1 MKRDYKL
8 RIQDI
13 LDSIDLIESYIKGK
27 SEDDFYEDFELQ
39 DAVMRRLE
47 IIGEATKHIP
57 ITVREKYP
65 EIPWKKMAGL
75 RDVAIHDYSD
85 IVTERIWSTIITAI
99 PTTKKLVEKVKK
111 DIELLITSSKRK
123 N

>member
-13 LDSIDLIESYIKGK
+13 LDSMNLIENYIKGK
-27 SEDDFYEDFELQ
+27 SENDFYEDFEIQ

-57 ITVREKYP
+57 VVVREKYP
-65 EIPWKKMAGL
+65 EVPWKKMAGL

-85 IVTERIWSTIITAI
+85 IVTERIWSTVVLAI
-99 PTTKKLVEKVKK
+99 PKTKKQIEKVKK
-111 DIELLITSSKRK
+111 DIEALINSI
-123 N
+123 

>member
-1 MKRDYKL
+1 MKRDFKL

-13 LDSIDLIESYIKGK
+13 LDSMNLIESYIKGK

-57 ITVREKYP
+57 TTIRERYP

-85 IVTERIWSTIITAI
+85 IVTERIWSTIIIVI
-99 PTTKKLVEKVKK
+99 PTTKKLIEKVKNDTK
-111 DIELLITSSKRK
+111 
-123 N
+123 